1 MYMRTIKKIS
11 RLLMITV
18 LLTLFTAIP
27 ASAKDDKILDGVY
40 VDSIALGGKTEA
52 EAQILVSEYVAELE
66 KRNIT
71 LLTIG
76 DNTVSITPADI
87 GFSWNNPDVVEA
99 AAAMGRKGNVI
110 QRYKALKDLENRDQV
125 FEVEFSLDTALI
137 TDIITEKCSI
147 FNMPAVDATM
157 TRTDGEINVTEGQA
171 GYVIDTSASVDII
184 YDYLQNDWNKEDCT
198 IALAVIEEEPRGN
211 EEELSQLTDV
221 LGTFSTDFSTSNK
234 SRSSNVINGCK
245 LISGSLV
252 YPGEEFT
259 TYAAVLPFTEDN
271 GYFMAA
277 SYLNGQVVDSLGG
290 GICQVSTT
298 LYNAVLLAEL
308 EVTERHNH
316 SMIVTYVDR
325 SADAAIAE
333 SSGKDFKF
341 INNLAHPIYIEG
353 VTTPERTI
361 TFTIYGID
369 ERPAGRTVEY
379 VSEILER
386 REPESEAVY
395 PSAGHPVGYI
405 SIQSAHVG
413 YRARLWKVVTE
424 NGVEVSREEVN
435 SSSYM
440 ASPRSAT
447 VGIATDNPIVSEQI
461 TAAIATNNIDYI
473 AAVAAALQAQLPPPA
488 PPAVPPPVEGQPAA
502 PAEGQPAAP
511 VEDQPVAP
519 AEGQPAA

>member
-1 MYMRTIKKIS
+1 MRTIMKIS
-11 RLLMITV
+11 CLLMITA
-18 LLTLFTAIP
+18 LLTLMATVP
-27 ASAKDDKILDGVY
+27 VNGEENNKKILDGVY
-40 VDSIALGGKTEA
+40 VDSIALGGKTET
-52 EAQILVSEYVAELE
+52 EARALVSEYVAELE
-66 KRNIT
+66 NKNIT
-71 LLTIG
+71 LLATG
-76 DNTVSITPADI
+76 DNTVSITPADV
-87 GFSWNNPDVVEA
+87 GFSWSNPEIIGEA
-99 AAAMGRKGNVI
+99 AAWGRKGNVI
-110 QRYKALKDLENRDQV
+110 QRYKALKDLENKDQI
-125 FEVEFSLDTALI
+125 FEIEFTLDTALI
-137 TDIITEKCSI
+137 ADIIAEQCAV

-157 TRTDGEINVTEGQA
+157 TRTEGVISVTEGRA
-171 GYVIDTSASVDII
+171 GYVIDTSVSVDVI
-184 YDYLQNDWNKEDCT
+184 YDYLQNEWNKEDCS
-198 IALAVIEEEPRGN
+198 IELAVIEEEPRGS

-221 LGTFSTDFSTSNK
+221 LGTFTTDFSTSNR
-234 SRSSNVINGCK
+234 SRSANVINGCE

-252 YPGEEFT
+252 YPEEEFT

-341 INNLAHPIYIEG
+341 INNLDHPIYIEG
-353 VTTPERTI
+353 VTTPEKTI
-361 TFTIYGID
+361 TFTIYGIED
-369 ERPAGRTVEY
+369 RPAGRTVEY
-379 VSEILER
+379 ISEILER

-395 PSAGHPVGYI
+395 PNAGQPVGYI

-413 YRARLWKVVTE
+413 YRARLWKVVKE

-447 VGIATDNPIVSEQI
+447 VGIATDNPVVLEQI
-461 TAAIATNNIDYI
+461 TAAIATNNIDHI

-488 PPAVPPPVEGQPAA
+488 PPEIPPAAPVEGQPAA

-511 VEDQPVAP
+511 AEGQPTAP
-519 AEGQPAA
+519 AEG